1 MCLEKGLVK
10 GMWNKVSSVSMR
22 KTWWNVNGKELDAD
36 ERETDVDRKSC
47 WWERTGWWMS
57 YHLRQVW
64 TEWSSCWAIPFFLGI
79 QSCFFSVFFLSKL
92 GQAHFYVFVC
102 CLSTLSFLTLSCSP
116 DFFCL
121 LFSVVLWF
129 VLVQLVASTSTA
141 CVFLSARHPI
151 CFLSLN
157 DSFPPLFTVSLKT
170 KVSFGISSISITD

>member
-1 MCLEKGLVK
+1 
-10 GMWNKVSSVSMR
+10 MR
-22 KTWWNVNGKELDAD
+22 ENRMVNVLSPEAS
-36 ERETDVDRKSC
+36 VDRVELLLSHSFLPSDSEMLVFVKT
-47 WWERTGWWMS
+47 RT
-57 YHLRQVW
+57 
-64 TEWSSCWAIPFFLGI
+64 IPFL
-79 QSCFFSVFFLSKL
+79 CF
-92 GQAHFYVFVC
+92 
-102 CLSTLSFLTLSCSP
+102 CLLFINTVLTLSCSP